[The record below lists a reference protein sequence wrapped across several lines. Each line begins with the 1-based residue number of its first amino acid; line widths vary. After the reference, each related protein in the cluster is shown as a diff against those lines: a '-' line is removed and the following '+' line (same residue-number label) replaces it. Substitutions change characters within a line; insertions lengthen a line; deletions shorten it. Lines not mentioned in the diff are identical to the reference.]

1 MLLGYLGALAV
12 GAALALLV
20 IGRAARHT
28 VGPGAA
34 ALGELAP
41 VDGPVDLHQARLRQG
56 LAQRLGRPVVAR
68 LSALGRRLTPNRH
81 ARGVRQRLDSAGL
94 TLPVEAFLAAKAAST
109 GAGLLAGT
117 AWAVIAGPGGLAAA
131 ILPAVAGFLAPDLLV
146 RSRAR
151 KRQEAISRALPEG
164 LDLLA
169 LTVRAGLGFE
179 QALAEVTREVEGPL
193 AAELD
198 RVLKEQQLGRSRR
211 EALEA
216 LQHRNDCEDLRALT
230 SALLQA
236 ERLGTPVADTLSV
249 QARELRR
256 RRRADARERAGKAP
270 VKLLFPLIFGIFPAM
285 FVVIIG
291 PGALRIMEALI
302 D

>member
-12 GAALALLV
+12 GAAIALLI
-20 IGRAARHT
+20 IGRARRPTGA
-28 VGPGAA
+28 GAA
-34 ALGELAP
+34 ALSELAP
-41 VDGPVDLHQARLRQG
+41 ADGPVDLHQARLRQG
-56 LAQRLGRPVVAR
+56 LVHRLGPPVVAR
-68 LSALGRRLTPNRH
+68 LSALGRRLTPYRH
-81 ARGVRQRLDSAGL
+81 VAGVRQRLDSAGL
-94 TLPVEAFLAAKAAST
+94 TLPVEAFLAAKAASA

-117 AWAVIAGPGGLAAA
+117 AWAVIAGPGGLGAAA
-131 ILPAVAGFLAPDLLV
+131 LPAVAGFLAPDLLV

-151 KRQEAISRALPEG
+151 KRQEAISRALPEA

-179 QALAEVTREVEGPL
+179 QALAEVTGEVEGPL

-216 LQHRNDCEDLRALT
+216 LQRRNDCEDLRALT
-230 SALLQA
+230 GALLQA
-236 ERLGTPVADTLSV
+236 ERLGTPVADTLTV

-291 PGALRIMEALI
+291 PGALRIMEALMS
-302 D
+302 